1 MLSGQVPV
9 SYDNG
14 AIVNVNFNANIELL
28 LTGRFDLISDA
39 PFTYRRFYCQ

>member
-14 AIVNVNFNANIELL
+14 ALVNVNANIELL
-28 LTGRFDLISDA
+28 LTGRFDLKSDA
-39 PFTYRRFYCQ
+39 PFTYRRFHCQ